1 MLRKVQIQVQLL
13 IHCELG
19 ALSEERAD
27 TSAQPAGLQPTD
39 DIRID
44 GNIQNESWS
53 TT

>member
-39 DIRID
+39 
-44 GNIQNESWS
+44 QKQSC
-53 TT
+53 